1 MTALTYDSRSQLRGV
16 IAACVSATSFG
27 VSITFATVAY
37 AGGSDPLT
45 VVAFRTV
52 AGLLIS
58 LAIVSFVRRPLLP
71 ERNAMTPL
79 MLMVAGL
86 LFVNYGYNWSV
97 HYIPISLAVLVFYTF
112 PLIVLAVEAFGN
124 WRLPVVA
131 SLFAFVL
138 AYFMFGERL
147 RPRAFAGAMLSIAG
161 AMVIGWGDIAVSG
174 MALLGDALALLGAA
188 LATGY
193 FFAGYRARQHLSL
206 NAYTFVVYAT
216 AAVVLLGYCAVAG
229 VPLTGFA
236 GADWGVFVALAVFP
250 TLLGHSVFNW
260 SMRWVSATVIS
271 VVVLCE
277 PIGASALAWL
287 IFGTLPQISHYIG
300 GTGVLVGVLI
310 FMRYRNPPPSVSGAG

>member
-16 IAACVSATSFG
+16 IAAGVSATSFG

-112 PLIVLAVEAFGN
+112 PLIVLAVEALGN
-124 WRLPVVA
+124 WRLPAVA

-138 AYFMFGERL
+138 AFIGLGLALGPSFAELNWRGLLCAGLASVGGVLMFVFGARAARTTGLMTMTVFTHIIAGPLTIMAVFAFGGPALPTTGLGWLGLNVAAAAYVNGLLFQFIAMRLVAPALAAMVFNMEPLAVIVLATLYLGERL
-147 RPRAFAGAMLSIAG
+147 EMVQYAGGVCVLAAILIA
-161 AMVIGWGDIAVSG
+161 S
-174 MALLGDALALLGAA
+174 
-188 LATGY
+188 
-193 FFAGYRARQHLSL
+193 RQ
-206 NAYTFVVYAT
+206 
-216 AAVVLLGYCAVAG
+216 
-229 VPLTGFA
+229 
-236 GADWGVFVALAVFP
+236 
-250 TLLGHSVFNW
+250 
-260 SMRWVSATVIS
+260 RIQ
-271 VVVLCE
+271 
-277 PIGASALAWL
+277 PI
-287 IFGTLPQISHYIG
+287 P
-300 GTGVLVGVLI
+300 
-310 FMRYRNPPPSVSGAG
+310 